1 MKGGIHLPKVTV
13 KKGETIDRSLR
24 RLKKKIDKE
33 GIMKAIKQH
42 RFFEKPSEKRRRKV
56 KEALKK
62 RDKSPF

>member
-1 MKGGIHLPKVTV
+1 MSSLPKVFV
-13 KKGETIDRSLR
+13 KKGEGVEKSLR

-56 KEALKK
+56 KEAIKK
-62 RDKSPF
+62 IEKEQSMA